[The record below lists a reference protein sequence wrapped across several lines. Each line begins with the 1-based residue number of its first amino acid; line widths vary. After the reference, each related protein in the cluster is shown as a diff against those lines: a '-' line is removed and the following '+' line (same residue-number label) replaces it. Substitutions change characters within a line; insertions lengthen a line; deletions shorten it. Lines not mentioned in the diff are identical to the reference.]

1 MPTETWGI
9 RWGRERIAC
18 ALFALCITLLVG
30 VVAAIVLL
38 TGFKHRVEESA
49 RRDAM
54 VIGTSVARSLAGQ
67 FEKAARYGIP
77 LKLLPGVET
86 YLASTLQQTPGLTR
100 IILRGPD
107 GREVRSA
114 IGPVVGND
122 TVNAPVL
129 VDGIQMGQVDV
140 TTTPATLSDEFSD
153 LTKTTVI
160 AVILCSVLAA
170 GLAWVLAG
178 NALARN
184 QERLT
189 RLLARNEAGEVDPGP
204 PTNQLGRGVIAEA
217 FQALSIGARRLADR
231 QATLQAYAD
240 ELLAVDFD
248 GRLRPEIKRVT
259 RDAMPRPTPVARPQD
274 SQ

>member
-9 RWGRERIAC
+9 RWARERFAC
-18 ALFALCITLLVG
+18 ALFAFSVTLVVG
-30 VVAAIVLL
+30 VCAAVVLL

-54 VIGTSVARSLAGQ
+54 VIGTTVARSLASQ

-77 LKLLPGVET
+77 LKLLPGVEA
-86 YLASTLQQTPGLTR
+86 YLTSTLHQTPGLTR

-114 IGPVVGND
+114 IGPVTGSD

-140 TTTPATLSDEFSD
+140 TTTPATLSNQFSE
-153 LTKTTVI
+153 LAKGTSI
-160 AVILCSVLAA
+160 AVLLCAVLSA
-170 GLAWVLAG
+170 GLAWVVAG
-178 NALARN
+178 NGLARS
-184 QERLT
+184 QERLL
-189 RLLARNEAGEVDPGP
+189 RLLARNESGEIDPGP
-204 PTNQLGRGVIAEA
+204 PNSQSGRGVIADA
-217 FQALSIGARRLADR
+217 FQALGAGARRLGDR

-248 GRLRPEIKRVT
+248 GRLRPDIRRVT
-259 RDAMPRPTPVARPQD
+259 REAMPRPTTVARPQD